1 MRWRGPSPG
10 VGVSAGGMVWPMS
23 ASAAAEARLI
33 DILDA
38 LSVHADKDVRLA
50 VAHNPHASPETLGV
64 LARDSDAV
72 VRGAVAHNRN
82 AAERTIVALMGD
94 LDVHESLAGSPNVTV
109 GQLLGLLLTALA
121 DDDRDL
127 AAEVLRNPTL
137 DWEIVDAV
145 WVGDPI
151 HDPDSGDIFTVVGDY
166 KYYAA
171 SNPNMSEFLRQAATS
186 TAVAMK
192 NPAVTAEEIV
202 EEFET
207 GEAGKAFRAA
217 ASSGGTYASSSVID
231 ICNHPNTPPDL
242 LDELARAAE
251 LLDYVAYHPALSAAT
266 LRRLA
271 AHPERSVRT
280 AVAYHPLTPGD
291 VLAGLA
297 VSTPPLLGAANNP
310 QCLLDQGSKPSSH
323 WSPRV
328 FCDDRVWPGSAGATA
343 LANPSFPSDLLGVL
357 ASTSD
362 AFSRRFIARNPALP
376 PAAAEA
382 LAATSDNAV
391 LEHLARNPAC
401 NGELLRRLA
410 ENESES
416 VQAALANNPNAPED
430 VLRGMDK
437 GNSAV
442 AAGLAMNHLDLSY
455 GRHVPS
461 SPSRATPAMVL

>member
-1 MRWRGPSPG
+1 MSRRRRLSGWYG
-10 VGVSAGGMVWPMS
+10 VPMS
-23 ASAAAEARLI
+23 GSRQSAAARLI
-33 DILDA
+33 GILDA
-38 LSVHADKDVRLA
+38 LSVHPDKDVRLA
-50 VAHNPHASPETLGV
+50 VANNPHASAWTLGV
-64 LARDSDAV
+64 LARDSDSV
-72 VRGAVAHNRN
+72 VRCAVAHNRN

-94 LDVHESLAGSPNVTV
+94 RGVHESLAGSPNVTAS
-109 GQLLGLLLTALA
+109 QLISLLLTALDE
-121 DDDRDL
+121 DDLDL

-137 DWEIVDAV
+137 DWETVDAV

-151 HDPDSGDIFTVVGDY
+151 HDPDSGDTFTVDGNY
-166 KYYAA
+166 KYFAA
-171 SNPNMSEFLRQAATS
+171 SNPNMSEFLRQANTS
-186 TAVAMK
+186 TAVAME
-192 NPAVTAEEIV
+192 NPAVTAEELV

-207 GEAGKAFRAA
+207 GEAKAFRAA
-217 ASSGGTYASSSVID
+217 ALSGGTYASSSVID
-231 ICNHPNTPPDL
+231 ICHHPNTPPDL
-242 LDELARAAE
+242 LDELARSGDAE

-280 AVAYHPLTPGD
+280 AVAYHPKTPGD

-297 VSTPPLLGAANNP
+297 ASTPPLLGAANNP
-310 QCLLDQGSKPSSH
+310 RFLVDRRSKPSSH

-328 FCDDRVWPGSAGATA
+328 WCGPDMWPGSVGATA
-343 LANPSFPSDLLGVL
+343 LTNPSFPSDLLGIL

-376 PAAAEA
+376 PVAAET
-382 LAATSDNAV
+382 LAATGDNAV

-401 NGELLRRLA
+401 DGELLRRLA
-410 ENESES
+410 ENESEA
-416 VQAALANNPNAPED
+416 VQAALANNPNVPED

-442 AAGLAMNHLDLSY
+442 AAGLATNHLDLSY